1 MKRIFTLLAAAF
13 VTITSFAAPND
24 GRITFNDNSRKQLWF
39 EVDGKR
45 YTNNDNQLVISNLRP
60 GTHNVVVYAQ
70 QRYSD
75 WRNIFDRNG
84 RKQIVYQSTI
94 QVKQRQNTIIS
105 IDRSGRVQVVQEKI
119 KNRDRDNWYDDDRFP
134 NDNRLPNDRFPNN
147 QYPNDRYPDDDRFDP
162 SRSAMDVQSFE
173 MLKRAL
179 SRESFEKSRLEIA
192 KSSIDRN
199 NFSTLQVRDLL
210 LLFSFENS
218 KLDLAKY
225 AYGKV
230 VDKNNFFQ
238 VYDVFSFSSSKEDLA
253 NYIRRT
259 K

>member
-1 MKRIFTLLAAAF
+1 MKKIFTRLAAAF

-24 GRITFNDNSRKQLWF
+24 GRITINDYSRKQLWF
-39 EVDGKR
+39 EVDGVR

-75 WRNIFDRNG
+75 WRNVFDRNG
-84 RKQIVYQSTI
+84 RKQIVFQSTI
-94 QVKQRQNTIIS
+94 KVKARQNTIIN
-105 IDRSGRVQVVQEKI
+105 IDRAGQVQVMQEKI
-119 KNRDRDNWYDDDRFP
+119 SKRDRDNWDDDDRFP
-134 NDNRLPNDRFPNN
+134 GDNRLPNDRYPNN
-147 QYPNDRYPDDDRFDP
+147 GYPADRYPDNDRFDP

-179 SRESFEKSRLEIA
+179 SRENFENSRLEIA

-199 NFSTLQVRDLL
+199 NFSTLQVRDLI
-210 LLFSFENS
+210 LLFSFESN
-218 KLDLAKY
+218 KLDVAKY

-238 VYDVFSFSSSKEDLA
+238 VYDAFSFSSSKEDLA
-253 NYIRRT
+253 NYIRRF